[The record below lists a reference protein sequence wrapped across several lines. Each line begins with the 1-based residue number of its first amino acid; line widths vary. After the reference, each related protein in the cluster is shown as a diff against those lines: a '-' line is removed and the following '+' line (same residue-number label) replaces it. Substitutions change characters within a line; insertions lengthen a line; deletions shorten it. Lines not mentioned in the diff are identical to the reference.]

1 MARVCSIL
9 AGDAGMNEDKMQKFE
24 AWAIGIGHDPREMV
38 RHSDGGYE
46 RPSVHWQWQA
56 WQAATRAA
64 VPAWQPIETAPKD
77 GTNVL
82 LLNRAGNMACGMWME
97 SRGLGTG
104 WFLRGGSGPDL
115 FFNYHHGPTHW
126 MPLPEAP

>member
-1 MARVCSIL
+1 
-9 AGDAGMNEDKMQKFE
+9 MNEDKMRKDFE
-24 AWAIGIGHDPREMV
+24 AVAVKELRLYSFDRSKVGEYYNHEVGVAWRI
-38 RHSDGGYE
+38 
-46 RPSVHWQWQA
+46 

-126 MPLPEAP
+126 MPLPPAPEEKP

>member
-1 MARVCSIL
+1 MSCMDMRNA
-9 AGDAGMNEDKMQKFE
+9 FE
-24 AWAIGIGHDPREMV
+24 AWATTEFRAGDMKRMPSGEY
-38 RHSDGGYE
+38 SDADD
-46 RPSVHWQWQA
+46 RLAWRV

-64 VPAWQPIETAPKD
+64 VPAWQTIETAPKD

-104 WFLRGGSGPDL
+104 WFLRGGGGPDL
-115 FFNYHHGPTHW
+115 FFNDHYGPTHW
-126 MPLPEAP
+126 MPLPAAPEVES